1 MNEEP
6 IFSDRFIPMLALPG
20 VLLSGAVG
28 VLDMLDGKSAPS
40 IWLWL
45 FMTASLGLASV
56 IVLTIPLYVFAKF
69 KILRLS
75 GLTRAKTVGVM
86 VFGLCLLILAALMY
100 QGAGKLFAWLF
111 EGSRFYPIAGIA
123 LMLFPLI

>member
-69 KILRLS
+69 KILRDRKS
-75 GLTRAKTVGVM
+75 TRLNSSHQIISYA
-86 VFGLCLLILAALMY
+86 VFCLKKKNVARDVYTEYSLL
-100 QGAGKLFAWLF
+100 Q
-111 EGSRFYPIAGIA
+111 
-123 LMLFPLI
+123 PLPAIFV